1 MFDIFDFLAV
11 FGVLFVI
18 FFLLFVRGASKLNR
32 QYDREMRKALEDETM
47 A

>member
-32 QYDREMRKALEDETM
+32 QYDRLMEEALSEKK
-47 A
+47 